1 MIKTSKMSH
10 VFGTGN
16 EAKPFRRLRMKSRRI
31 ILTVLLVVIFLS
43 GSVCG
48 MEFIYK
54 DHQYS
59 FQSLRAISATYG
71 GAADVGECLKTIYRI
86 KEGDD
91 EGWYR
96 EWMKTATE
104 REKRGDEFL
113 SKGQKVSAGEEYLR
127 ASNYYRTAEFFL
139 HGNPDDPRIL
149 STWRKSKDTFLKA
162 AKLFG
167 KPVIKP
173 VEIPYEG
180 KTLPGYLCLADNT
193 GKKRPLIIIHTG
205 FDGTMEELYYQNA
218 NAALKRGYNC
228 LLFEGPGQGQVVRE
242 RGLKFRHDWE
252 KVVTPVVDFALKR
265 KEVDPKK
272 IILMGISFGG
282 YLAPRAVAFEKRI
295 RACIANGGVYN
306 FSRVNKETEKYLET
320 EEGRKGLDKE
330 IYGRMKKD
338 PSLRW
343 AMNNGMFTF
352 GAKSPS
358 EWMNMTLAYTLKDVV
373 DRIKCPM
380 LVVDSEKEKDLPGE
394 SKKLY
399 DALKSPKTFMMFTE
413 EEGAE
418 EHCQMGAS
426 ATSNARILG
435 WLDELLR

>member
-1 MIKTSKMSH
+1 
-10 VFGTGN
+10 
-16 EAKPFRRLRMKSRRI
+16 
-31 ILTVLLVVIFLS
+31 
-43 GSVCG
+43 

-59 FQSLRAISATYG
+59 FQSLRAIGAAYG

-91 EGWYR
+91 EGWHR
-96 EWMKTATE
+96 GWLKTAEE
-104 REKRGDEFL
+104 REKQGDAFL
-113 SKGQKVSAGEEYLR
+113 SKGQKVSAGAEYLR

-139 HGNPDDPRIL
+139 HGNPGDPRIL
-149 STWRKSKDTFLKA
+149 STWRRSRDTFLKA
-162 AKLFG
+162 AALFD
-167 KPVIKP
+167 KPVVTP

-180 KTLPGYLCLADNT
+180 KSLPGYFCLADNT
-193 GKKRPLIIIHTG
+193 GEKRPLIIIHTG

-218 NAALKRGYNC
+218 YAALKRGYNC
-228 LLFEGPGQGQVVRE
+228 LLFEGPGQGRAVRE
-242 RGLKFRHDWE
+242 QGLKFRPDWE

-265 KEVDPKK
+265 KEVDPEKV
-272 IILMGISFGG
+272 ILMGISFGG

-295 RACIANGGVYN
+295 RACIANGGVYT
-306 FSRVNKETEKYLET
+306 FDRVDRETAKYLAT
-320 EEGRKGLDKE
+320 KEGRKGIDEE
-330 IYGRMKKD
+330 IYSRMKKD

-358 EWMNMTLAYTLKDVV
+358 EWLVMTRAYTLKDVV
-373 DRIKCPM
+373 DRIECPM
-380 LVVDSEKEKDLPGE
+380 LVVDSEKEKDLPGQ
-394 SKKLY
+394 SKLLY
-399 DALKSPKTFMMFTE
+399 NALKSPKTFMMFTE

-426 ATSNARILG
+426 AISSARILG
-435 WLDELLR
+435 WLDELLK